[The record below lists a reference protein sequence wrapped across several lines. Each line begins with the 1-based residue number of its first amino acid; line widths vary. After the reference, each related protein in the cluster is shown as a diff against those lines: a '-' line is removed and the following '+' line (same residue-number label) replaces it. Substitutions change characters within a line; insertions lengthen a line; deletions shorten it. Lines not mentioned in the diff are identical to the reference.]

1 VRSVSARSSAL
12 VATAMSHGR
21 GYNGATTGAEAFPM
35 RSSRFLIVLS
45 SLLGLVPQRA
55 LAWCQ
60 ATTGAAS
67 AACPS
72 ACSSAGVPVHWGTRD
87 IEYAFNGRGFPG
99 LDQTAVRNAVG
110 AAFAAWAEVPCG
122 GHPLG
127 FRFFP
132 LSMSTDLTV
141 GPATAEPN
149 LNVISLL
156 TPAEWQREGFGA
168 SEFARTKLWYDEKT
182 GEILGADI
190 AFNPAVMPLSVC
202 PDRTSCGADAID
214 LQNVVTHELGH
225 FLGLAHSEDLSA
237 TMWCAAQ
244 RGDHEKRTL
253 ADDDEAGLCAIYKN
267 GGAFIDNTISPAT
280 VAPSTAGDDGGC
292 AVRSSGAGSAPW
304 LLVLLIFGWRTR
316 KKAFA

>member
-1 VRSVSARSSAL
+1 
-12 VATAMSHGR
+12 
-21 GYNGATTGAEAFPM
+21 M
-35 RSSRFLIVLS
+35 RRLLLSFVLLS
-45 SLLGLVPQRA
+45 FLGLIPARA

-72 ACSSAGVPVHWGTRD
+72 ACSSAGIPVHWGTRE

-99 LDQTAVRNAVG
+99 LEQTAVKNAVA
-110 AAFAAWAEVPCG
+110 AAFGSWAQVPCA

-141 GPATAEPN
+141 GPGSAEPN

-168 SEFARTKLWYDEKT
+168 SEFARTKLWYDDKT

-190 AFNPAVMPLSVC
+190 AFNPSVMPLSVC
-202 PDRTSCGADAID
+202 PASTSCSADAVD

-225 FLGLAHSEDLSA
+225 FLGLAHSEDVSA

-244 RGDHEKRTL
+244 RGDQEKRTL
-253 ADDDEAGLCAIYKN
+253 ADDDKAGLCAIYKN
-267 GGAFIDNTISPAT
+267 GAAFIDTMVAETTAAT
-280 VAPSTAGDDGGC
+280 SATGDTQGC
-292 AVRSSGAGSAPW
+292 AVHSSSASSAPW
-304 LLVLLIFGWRTR
+304 LLVLLILLNLRSWTR
-316 KKAFA
+316 KKTST

>member
-1 VRSVSARSSAL
+1 
-12 VATAMSHGR
+12 
-21 GYNGATTGAEAFPM
+21 M
-35 RSSRFLIVLS
+35 RSSMVLIVL
-45 SLLGLVPQRA
+45 LAWFGLGPERA

-72 ACSSAGVPVHWGTRD
+72 ACSTAGVPVHWGTRE

-99 LDQTAVRNAVG
+99 LDQNAVHDAVA
-110 AAFAAWAEVPCG
+110 AAFATWSDVPCG

-141 GPATAEPN
+141 GPAASEPN

-168 SEFARTKLWYDEKT
+168 SEFARTKLWYDEQS
-182 GEILGADI
+182 GEIVGADI
-190 AFNPAVMPLSVC
+190 AFNPAVMPLAVC
-202 PDRTSCGADAID
+202 ADSTSCGADTID
-214 LQNVVTHELGH
+214 LQNVITHELGH
-225 FLGLAHSEDLSA
+225 FLGLAHSEDASA

-253 ADDDEAGLCAIYKN
+253 ADDDRAGLCASYKN
-267 GGAFIDNTISPAT
+267 GGAFIDTT
-280 VAPSTAGDDGGC
+280 TAPSTAAPSAAGNDDGC
-292 AVRSSGAGSAPW
+292 AVHASSAASAPW
-304 LLVLLIFGWRTR
+304 LLVLAMLTWRTR
-316 KKAFA
+316 KKLVV

>member
-1 VRSVSARSSAL
+1 MRRLLLL
-12 VATAMSHGR
+12 VVLTSWF
-21 GYNGATTGAEAFPM
+21 AFIP
-35 RSSRFLIVLS
+35 
-45 SLLGLVPQRA
+45 GQA

-72 ACSSAGVPVHWGTRD
+72 ACSSVGVPVHWGTRE

-99 LDQTAVRNAVG
+99 LEQTAVKNAVA
-110 AAFAAWAEVPCG
+110 AAFASWAEVPCA

-141 GPATAEPN
+141 GPGPAEPN

-168 SEFARTKLWYDEKT
+168 SEFARTKLWYDDKT
-182 GEILGADI
+182 GEIVGADI
-190 AFNPAVMPLSVC
+190 AFNPSVMPLSVC
-202 PDRTSCGADAID
+202 PESTSCGAETID

-225 FLGLAHSEDLSA
+225 FLGLAHSEDVSA

-253 ADDDEAGLCAIYKN
+253 ADDDKAGLCAIYKN
-267 GGAFIDNTISPAT
+267 GGAFLDTT
-280 VAPSTAGDDGGC
+280 VSTSTAAPSAAGDAQGC
-292 AVRSSGAGSAPW
+292 NVQGSSATSAPW
-304 LLVLLIFGWRTR
+304 LLVLLLLGVCTR
-316 KKAFA
+316 KKTTA

>member
-1 VRSVSARSSAL
+1 MRRLLLSV
-12 VATAMSHGR
+12 
-21 GYNGATTGAEAFPM
+21 
-35 RSSRFLIVLS
+35 VLS
-45 SLLGLVPQRA
+45 SLFGLIPERA

-72 ACSSAGVPVHWGTRD
+72 ACSSAGVPLHWGTRE

-99 LDQTAVRNAVG
+99 LEQTAVKNAVA
-110 AAFAAWAEVPCG
+110 AAFATWAEVPCA

-141 GPATAEPN
+141 GPGPQEPN

-156 TPAEWQREGFGA
+156 TPAEWQREGFGP
-168 SEFARTKLWYDEKT
+168 SEFARTKLWFDDKT
-182 GEILGADI
+182 GEIVGADL
-190 AFNPAVMPLSVC
+190 AFNPSVMPLSVC
-202 PDRTSCGADAID
+202 PESTSCGAETID

-225 FLGLAHSEDLSA
+225 FLGLAHSEDVSA

-253 ADDDEAGLCAIYKN
+253 ADDDKAGLCAIYKN
-267 GGAFIDNTISPAT
+267 GAAFLDTMVSSTTA
-280 VAPSTAGDDGGC
+280 APSAAGDADGC
-292 AVRSSGAGSAPW
+292 TVQSSPAGSAPW
-304 LLVLLIFGWRTR
+304 LLVLLILGACTR
-316 KKAFA
+316 KKTTA